1 LKASARQI
9 LLASSTLMVEVE
21 ALRHGIWLLGLLP
34 QQMVILETDS
44 LELANLWRGRENH
57 RSEIHPILQDV
68 QTMSIFF
75 SEFMVRH
82 TKCSRNVAL
91 ICARNATDN
100 SALVWE
106 GSLPSF

>member
-1 LKASARQI
+1 
-9 LLASSTLMVEVE
+9 MVEVE
-21 ALRHGIWLLGLLP
+21 ALRHDIWLLGLLP

-75 SEFMVRH
+75 SEFMVCH
-82 TKCSRNVAL
+82 TKCSRNVTAHL
-91 ICARNATDN
+91 CGRNATDN

-106 GSLPSF
+106 GSLSSF